1 MNLTHQLYE
10 EISSDLKKDFPDI
23 ENIERKDN
31 SIIITGTDDVL
42 WEIFEVLFNGV
53 ENIGFMPKKIKHII
67 LLLTFE

>member
-53 ENIGFMPKKIKHII
+53 ENIEFNAEKDKTHYLII
-67 LLLTFE
+67 DI

>member
-23 ENIERKDN
+23 EKIERKDN

-53 ENIGFMPKKIKHII
+53 ENIEFNAEKDKTHYLII
-67 LLLTFE
+67 DI

>member
-53 ENIGFMPKKIKHII
+53 ENIEFNAKKDKTHYLII
-67 LLLTFE
+67 DI